1 MTTPTKSDIPT
12 SASMGNIPL
21 TSVKLNGKNY
31 VYWARSVEVSLRGK
45 GLYTHLQSGKPTDS
59 TSTSLWDQ
67 EDNQIISLML
77 NSVEPHIGS
86 SCIYLPT
93 AKDIWDHLSHM
104 YSGTGNITRIYE
116 VCKQYFGLE
125 QGAQPV
131 DEYYNQV
138 VAICK
143 EWDMYQPLS
152 TDLQKMGKQRQDVD
166 VVRFL
171 LGLKPEYESVR
182 AQILGSSDLPSL
194 PEVFSHIQ
202 RATLSN
208 HGPVLNPDREGDRA
222 TFIAAR
228 GGSSSSRGGR
238 VSRGGL
244 GFCGGRDSRGS
255 GRTGGRGSRK
265 CTHCGRN
272 NHSVDYCWDLHGTP
286 SGFANHVSSQA
297 DSLAT
302 SGPPAPSSLNLE
314 CDVISIPKDEY
325 AQFLAHKQASSS
337 STATFA

>member
-1 MTTPTKSDIPT
+1 
-12 SASMGNIPL
+12 MGNIPL

-67 EDNQIISLML
+67 EDNHIISLML

-131 DEYYNQV
+131 DKYYNQV

-143 EWDMYQPLS
+143 ERDMYQPLS

-171 LGLKPEYESVR
+171 LGLKLEYESVR

-194 PEVFSHIQ
+194 PEVFSRIQ
-202 RATLSN
+202 RATLSD
-208 HGPVLNPDREGDRA
+208 HGPVLNSDREGDRA
-222 TFIAAR
+222 AFIAAR
-228 GGSSSSRGGR
+228 GGSGSSRGGR
-238 VSRGGL
+238 VSRGGR
-244 GFCGGRDSRGS
+244 GFRGGRDSRGS
-255 GRTGGRGSRK
+255 GRTGGR
-265 CTHCGRN
+265 
-272 NHSVDYCWDLHGTP
+272 
-286 SGFANHVSSQA
+286 
-297 DSLAT
+297 
-302 SGPPAPSSLNLE
+302 E
-314 CDVISIPKDEY
+314 
-325 AQFLAHKQASSS
+325 
-337 STATFA
+337 